1 MDELIKLIEQRA
13 ATYGLLSRLFRV
25 EVDQEL
31 LDELH
36 GMRFPASTGNA
47 DVDEGYLRLAK
58 YLSNTWESSLTDLAV
73 DYTRV
78 FIGHGVDAYSAA
90 YPFESVYTSEKRL
103 LMQDARDEVLAI
115 YRSAGLDKKNSWK
128 EGEDHVALELE
139 FEQVLANRTADA
151 LRKGDEEEAAALLTT
166 QKNFLEDHLLSWV
179 PMMTADMKRFA
190 KTDLYQGLA
199 YLTDARRRASK
210 PARRR
215 FCTARL
221 PDAEGVGYGEASIG
235 RERKKERWTTRT
247 TARTCPRA
255 ARNRRGGQLM
265 RQQRRSPR
273 ESKRKPEA

>member
-1 MDELIKLIEQRA
+1 MTENANTAAEQASMDELIKLIEQRA

-115 YRSAGLDKKNSWK
+115 YRSADLDS
-128 EGEDHVALELE
+128 ESRLG
-139 FEQVLANRTADA
+139 Q
-151 LRKGDEEEAAALLTT
+151 GTT

-199 YLTDARRRASK
+199 YLTDGFLNTDKA
-210 PARRR
+210 
-215 FCTARL
+215 FLDDVLTE
-221 PDAEGVGYGEASIG
+221 DE
-235 RERKKERWTTRT
+235 
-247 TARTCPRA
+247 
-255 ARNRRGGQLM
+255 
-265 RQQRRSPR
+265 
-273 ESKRKPEA
+273 

>member
-1 MDELIKLIEQRA
+1 MTKNANTAAEQASMDELIKLIEQRA

-25 EVDQEL
+25 EIDQEL

-58 YLSNTWESSLTDLAV
+58 YLSNTWENSLTDLAV

-139 FEQVLANRTADA
+139 FEQVLANRTAEA
-151 LRKGDEEEAAALLTT
+151 LRKGGRGGSRRAADHAEKLPGRPSAVLGSQDDRRHEALRE
-166 QKNFLEDHLLSWV
+166 NRPVSRPGLSHRWV
-179 PMMTADMKRFA
+179 PEHR
-190 KTDLYQGLA
+190 
-199 YLTDARRRASK
+199 
-210 PARRR
+210 
-215 FCTARL
+215 
-221 PDAEGVGYGEASIG
+221 
-235 RERKKERWTTRT
+235 
-247 TARTCPRA
+247 
-255 ARNRRGGQLM
+255 
-265 RQQRRSPR
+265 
-273 ESKRKPEA
+273 